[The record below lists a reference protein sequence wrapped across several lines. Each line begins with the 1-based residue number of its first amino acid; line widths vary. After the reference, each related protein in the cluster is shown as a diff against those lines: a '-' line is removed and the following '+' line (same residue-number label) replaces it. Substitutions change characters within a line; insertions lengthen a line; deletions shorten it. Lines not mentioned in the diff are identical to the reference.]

1 MLSSILKKLGYLFF
15 VFVLMTTGCMNIT
28 ASSHAAEEELSLVA
42 FALTANSQGDTV
54 EGPIIITQAP
64 PGATGVLAG
73 EIQPTSTVT
82 LAPGLVGI
90 LHTPTPKI
98 CETSTNQVPN
108 VCEETGK
115 YFFGDYYVELPRS
128 SYINQLIIPDTIIL
142 HTDGQSGDRP
152 EDWNTM
158 TTYWGLGYDKSV
170 HFAVSQD
177 DVLQML
183 PMYTA
188 TVVHGIGVQPGY
200 TIEGVYANYNT
211 HSIQIEMAGRNY
223 DLIVTGHTTPKM
235 EEVIEIT
242 TQKTIDL
249 VITLMT
255 FYEIPIDNIKGHYQ
269 INVGSHDP
277 GSLYFE
283 QYFLPRLIEAW
294 NARK

>member
-1 MLSSILKKLGYLFF
+1 LSLSFLKKPGYFF
-15 VFVLMTTGCMNIT
+15 LVVVLLTTGCMNIT
-28 ASSHAAEEELSLVA
+28 ASSHTTEEELSLVA
-42 FALTANSQGDTV
+42 FALTANSQGGAV
-54 EGPIIITQAP
+54 ESPITTQAP
-64 PGATGVLAG
+64 PGAPEVPAE

-98 CETSTNQVPN
+98 CDSPSKLLPN

-115 YFFGDYYVELPRS
+115 YYFGDYYVELPRS

-152 EDWNTM
+152 EAWNTM

-177 DVLQML
+177 GVLQML

-188 TVVHGIGVQPGY
+188 TVMHGIGVEPG
-200 TIEGVYANYNT
+200 TTAEGIYANYNT

-223 DLIVTGHTTPKM
+223 DLIVTGHANPVM
-235 EEVIEIT
+235 EEVVEVT

-249 VITLMT
+249 VVTLMA
-255 FYEIPIDNIKGHYQ
+255 FYDIPIDNVLGHYQ
-269 INVGSHDP
+269 INAGNRDP

-294 NARK
+294 NSRK